1 MRRIRAPLFATPA
14 CHYLQE
20 PGQINAQVIGVAA
33 RQHALIPAWKARG
46 GFASGCRHAGRMT
59 YKFKSSAGS
68 EGPRMSLSPDSIL
81 DVVAQ
86 EALVDRDKLAP
97 DATLDS
103 LGIASLDVISIV
115 FALED
120 RFGIVLEPSEF
131 EAVRTVSDVVV
142 LITSKAAADQAS

>member
-1 MRRIRAPLFATPA
+1 
-14 CHYLQE
+14 
-20 PGQINAQVIGVAA
+20 
-33 RQHALIPAWKARG
+33 
-46 GFASGCRHAGRMT
+46 
-59 YKFKSSAGS
+59 
-68 EGPRMSLSPDSIL
+68 MSLSPDSIL